1 MQTLPCFSSGR
12 EKAPN
17 NSMKTFRHYYKNQ
30 QLIQEAAIDKIQTAL
45 DIVGL
50 EPTIGSVADG
60 ANTIISG
67 LRAAFSREKDSRK
80 KHLINMG
87 ISAVSLV
94 PFADVIKVL
103 KLRKLGKGPA
113 RAGIATARAI
123 KKSAEAEK
131 AIGDRFSE
139 DEISI

>member
-1 MQTLPCFSSGR
+1 MQTPPCFLSGR
-12 EKAPN
+12 EKARN
-17 NSMKTFRHYYKNQ
+17 ISMKTFRRYYKNQ

-80 KHLINMG
+80 NI
-87 ISAVSLV
+87 
-94 PFADVIKVL
+94 
-103 KLRKLGKGPA
+103 
-113 RAGIATARAI
+113 
-123 KKSAEAEK
+123 
-131 AIGDRFSE
+131 
-139 DEISI
+139 